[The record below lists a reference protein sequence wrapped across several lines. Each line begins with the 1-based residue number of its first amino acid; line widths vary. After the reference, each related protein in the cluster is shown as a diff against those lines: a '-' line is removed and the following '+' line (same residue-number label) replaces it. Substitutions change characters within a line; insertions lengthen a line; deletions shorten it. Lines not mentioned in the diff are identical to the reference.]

1 MTIRVAQVSEKV
13 AQSRIVNG
21 VIVLGEKNPAYGS
34 IMFEEV
40 AFTNAGGFL
49 NKQKRVAFLRSDVET
64 LKDYASSLNLKAGTV
79 IPGKIVVEES
89 ITPFFE
95 GQTPKVNPT
104 SGETITHGGN
114 AVYRNSS
121 IGTLDQAD
129 KLLASDKIEV
139 EITSEAEVLA
149 AMKI

>member
-1 MTIRVAQVSEKV
+1 MTVKVAQVSTKV
-13 AQSRIVNG
+13 DASRIVNG

-79 IPGKIVVEES
+79 IPGKIVVAES
-89 ITPFFE
+89 TTAFYE

-114 AVYRNSS
+114 AIYRNSS
-121 IGTLDQAD
+121 IGAVDQLDI
-129 KLLASDKIEV
+129 LLASDKVEV
-139 EITSEAEVLA
+139 EITSEADVLA